1 MAANK
6 IVYGGRTLID
16 LTGDSVTPKTLLEG
30 NTAHDKAGHPIAG
43 AVPHVILTVDDDG
56 CASFGFTVD
65 AAGAGV
71 LKCIGFVVDSSGK
84 ATVT

>member
-1 MAANK
+1 MTANK

-30 NTAHDKAGHPIAG
+30 NTAHDRSGVPISG
-43 AVPHVILTVDDDG
+43 EVPRVNLTVDEDG
-56 CASFGFTVD
+56 CASFGFAVDESGHGVLACIDFSVD
-65 AAGAGV
+65 A
-71 LKCIGFVVDSSGK
+71 SGK

>member
-6 IVYGGRTLID
+6 VVYGGRTLID

-30 NTAHDKAGHPIAG
+30 NTAHDRSGVPISG
-43 AVPHVILTVDDDG
+43 EVPRVSLTVDEEG

-71 LKCIGFVVDSSGK
+71 LRCIGFAVDSSGK

>member
-6 IVYGGRTLID
+6 VVYGGRTLID

-30 NTAHDKAGHPIAG
+30 NTAHDKARQPIAG
-43 AVPHVILTVDDDG
+43 AVPHVILTVDEDG
-56 CASFGFTVD
+56 CASFGFVMDENRCGLLSCIRFDVD
-65 AAGAGV
+65 A
-71 LKCIGFVVDSSGK
+71 SGG

>member
-1 MAANK
+1 MATNK
-6 IVYGGRTLID
+6 IIYGGRTLID

-30 NTAHDKAGHPIAG
+30 ATAHDKSGAAILG
-43 AVPHVILTVDDDG
+43 AVPRVSLTVDEDG

-71 LKCIGFVVDSSGK
+71 LRCIGFAVDSSGK